1 MTCHIPRL
9 LLAAPASGSGKTT
22 LTCALLRVLERR
34 GLAPCAFKC
43 GPDYID
49 PMFHRS
55 VLGLPSRNLDL
66 FFSTPHEV
74 RRNLARGA
82 RGRGAAVIEGGH
94 GLLRRGREGVERAS
108 SWHLAQVTQ
117 TPTILVAEP
126 KGSALTLAAVLQ
138 GLARFREP
146 SQVQGVLLNGTTP
159 AMVARLSRDIER
171 ETGLPV
177 LGCLPRMPECAIP
190 SRHLGLYTPGE
201 IADLGAR
208 VDKLADVLEQ
218 YADVD
223 GLLAIARSV
232 PDLEIPDEP
241 EETAAPAGVLAVA
254 WDEAFCFYY
263 QENLEILERSGLKIV
278 KFSPLTDQKL
288 PEGACGLYLGGGYP
302 ELYAK
307 QLSENTSM
315 RTALREAAAADLPIL
330 AECGGFLYLQQSL
343 EDPEGTPWPMG
354 GVLEGSGFQTGRL
367 QRFGYVTLSPRE
379 DSAYLRT
386 GETLAAHEFHR
397 WDCTQNGES
406 CLAQKPESEKSW
418 NCMLCKGNL
427 LAGFPHLYLP
437 SCPQVARRFADACR
451 RWKERL

>member
-1 MTCHIPRL
+1 MICHIPRL

-34 GLAPCAFKC
+34 GLSPCAFKC

-66 FFSTPHEV
+66 FFSTPDEV

-82 RGRGAAVIEGGH
+82 RGRGAAVIEGVMGYYD
-94 GLLRRGREGVERAS
+94 GVGGGDRAS

-138 GLARFREP
+138 GLAQFREP
-146 SQVQGVLLNGTTP
+146 SQVRGVLLNGTTP
-159 AMVARLSRDIER
+159 AMAARLSRDIER

-201 IADLGAR
+201 IVDLGAR
-208 VDKLADVLEQ
+208 VDKLADALEQ

-223 GLLAIARSV
+223 GLLAIARSAPYLEV
-232 PDLEIPDEP
+232 PEEP
-241 EETAAPAGVLAVA
+241 EETVASAGVLAVA

-263 QENLEILERSGLKIV
+263 QENLELLERSGLKIV

-288 PEGACGLYLGGGYP
+288 PEGTCGLYLGGGYP

-307 QLSENTSM
+307 QLSGNAPM
-315 RTALREAAAADLPIL
+315 LAALREAAAADLPIL
-330 AECGGFLYLQQSL
+330 AECGGFLYLQKNL
-343 EDPEGTPWPMG
+343 EDPEGTPWPMA
-354 GVLEGSGFQTGRL
+354 GVLEGFGFQTGRL
-367 QRFGYVTLSPRE
+367 QRFGYVTISPRE
-379 DSAYLRT
+379 DNAYLRT

-418 NCMLCKGNL
+418 NCMLCNGNL

>member
-66 FFSTPHEV
+66 FFSTPNEV
-74 RRNLARGA
+74 RRNLALGFQ
-82 RGRGAAVIEGGH
+82 GRGAAVIEGVMGYYD
-94 GLLRRGREGVERAS
+94 GVGGGERAS

-126 KGSALTLAAVLQ
+126 KGSALTLAAALQ
-138 GLARFREP
+138 GLARFRQP
-146 SQVQGVLLNGTTP
+146 SQVAGVLLNGTTP
-159 AMVARLSRDIER
+159 AMAARLSRDIQR

-177 LGCLPRMPECAIP
+177 LGCLPRLADCSIP

-201 IADLGAR
+201 IQDLGAR
-208 VDKLADVLEQ
+208 VDRLADALEQ

-223 GLLAIARSV
+223 GLLALARSA
-232 PDLEIPDEP
+232 PDLEVPEAPDEP
-241 EETAAPAGVLAVA
+241 DEPAGVLAVA
-254 WDEAFCFYY
+254 WDAAFCFYY
-263 QENLEILERSGLKIV
+263 QENLELLERCGLKIV
-278 KFSPLTDQKL
+278 KFSPLTDQEL
-288 PEGACGLYLGGGYP
+288 PDGTCGVYLGGGYP
-302 ELYAK
+302 ELYAR
-307 QLSENTSM
+307 QLSENASM
-315 RTALREAAAADLPIL
+315 RTALKKAAQSDLPIL

-343 EDPEGTPWPMG
+343 EDPEGRPWPMAG
-354 GVLEGSGFQTGRL
+354 ILEGRGYPTGRL
-367 QRFGYVTLSPRE
+367 QRFGYVTLHPRE
-379 DSAYLRT
+379 DSTYLRT
-386 GETLAAHEFHR
+386 GESLAAHEFHR
-397 WDCTQNGES
+397 WDCTQNGAS
-406 CLAQKPESEKSW
+406 CLAQKPESEKHW
-418 NCMLCKGNL
+418 DCIVWKGNL

-437 SCPQVARRFADACR
+437 SRPQVARRFAGACR

>member
-1 MTCHIPRL
+1 M
-9 LLAAPASGSGKTT
+9 GYYDG
-22 LTCALLRVLERR
+22 V
-34 GLAPCAFKC
+34 
-43 GPDYID
+43 
-49 PMFHRS
+49 
-55 VLGLPSRNLDL
+55 
-66 FFSTPHEV
+66 
-74 RRNLARGA
+74 
-82 RGRGAAVIEGGH
+82 GG
-94 GLLRRGREGVERAS
+94 GERAS

-146 SQVQGVLLNGTTP
+146 SHVRGVLLNGTTP
-159 AMVARLSRDIER
+159 AMAARLSRDIQR

-201 IADLGAR
+201 IVDLGAR
-208 VDKLADVLEQ
+208 VDKLADALEQ

-223 GLLAIARSV
+223 GLLAIARSAPYLEV
-232 PDLEIPDEP
+232 PEEP
-241 EETAAPAGVLAVA
+241 EETVASAGVLAVA

-263 QENLEILERSGLKIV
+263 QENLELLERSGLKIV

-288 PEGACGLYLGGGYP
+288 PDGTCGLYLGGGYP

-307 QLSENTSM
+307 QFSENVSM
-315 RTALREAAAADLPIL
+315 RAALREAAAADLPIL
-330 AECGGFLYLQQSL
+330 AECGGFLYLQKNL
-343 EDPEGTPWPMG
+343 EDPEGIAWPMA

-367 QRFGYVTLSPRE
+367 QRFGYVTLSSKE
-379 DSAYLRT
+379 NSAYLRT

-406 CLAQKPESEKSW
+406 CLAQKPENEKSW
-418 NCMLCKGNL
+418 NCMLYKGNL

>member
-34 GLAPCAFKC
+34 RLSPCAFKC

-66 FFSTPHEV
+66 FFSTPAEV
-74 RRNLARGA
+74 RHNLALGA
-82 RGRGAAVIEGGH
+82 RGRGAAVIEGVMGYYD
-94 GLLRRGREGVERAS
+94 GVGGGERAS

-146 SQVQGVLLNGTTP
+146 SHVRGVLLNGTTP
-159 AMVARLSRDIER
+159 AMAARLSRDIQR

-201 IADLGAR
+201 IVDLGAR
-208 VDKLADVLEQ
+208 VDKLADALEQ
-218 YADVD
+218 YADVN
-223 GLLAIARSV
+223 GLLAIARSA

-241 EETAAPAGVLAVA
+241 EETAAPAGTLAVA

-263 QENLEILERSGLKIV
+263 QENLKLLERCGLKLV

-288 PEGACGLYLGGGYP
+288 PEGTCGVYLGGGYP

-307 QLSENTSM
+307 KLSENTAM
-315 RTALREAAAADLPIL
+315 LAALREAAAADLPIL
-330 AECGGFLYLQQSL
+330 AECGGFLYLQKSL
-343 EDPEGTPWPMG
+343 EDSEGAPWPVAG
-354 GVLEGSGFQTGRL
+354 ILEGSGFQTGRL

-406 CLAQKPESEKSW
+406 CLAQKPENEKSW
-418 NCMLCKGNL
+418 NCMLYKGNL

-437 SCPQVARRFADACR
+437 SCPQVVRRFADACR

>member
-34 GLAPCAFKC
+34 GLSPCAFKC

-66 FFSTPHEV
+66 FFSTPDEV

-82 RGRGAAVIEGGH
+82 RGRGAAVIEGVMGYYD
-94 GLLRRGREGVERAS
+94 GVGGGERAS

-146 SQVQGVLLNGTTP
+146 SHVRGVLLNGTTP
-159 AMVARLSRDIER
+159 AMAARLSRDIQR

-201 IADLGAR
+201 IVDLGAR
-208 VDKLADVLEQ
+208 VDKLADALEQ

-223 GLLAIARSV
+223 GLLAIARSAPYLEV
-232 PDLEIPDEP
+232 PEEP
-241 EETAAPAGVLAVA
+241 EETVASAGVLAVA

-263 QENLEILERSGLKIV
+263 QENLELLERSGLKIV

-288 PEGACGLYLGGGYP
+288 PDGTCGLYLGGGYP

-307 QLSENTSM
+307 QFSENVSM
-315 RTALREAAAADLPIL
+315 RAALREAAAADLPIL
-330 AECGGFLYLQQSL
+330 AECGGFLYLQKNL
-343 EDPEGTPWPMG
+343 EDPEGIAWPMA

-367 QRFGYVTLSPRE
+367 QRFGYVTLSSKE
-379 DSAYLRT
+379 NSAYLRT

-418 NCMLCKGNL
+418 NCMLCNGNL

-451 RWKERL
+451 RWKERS

>member
-34 GLAPCAFKC
+34 GLSPCAFKC

-66 FFSTPHEV
+66 FFSTPDEV

-82 RGRGAAVIEGGH
+82 RGRGAAVIEGVMGYYD
-94 GLLRRGREGVERAS
+94 GVGGGERAS

-146 SQVQGVLLNGTTP
+146 SHVRGVLLNGTTP
-159 AMVARLSRDIER
+159 AMAARLSRDIQR

-201 IADLGAR
+201 IVDLGAR
-208 VDKLADVLEQ
+208 VDKLADALEQ
-218 YADVD
+218 YADVN
-223 GLLAIARSV
+223 GLLAIARSA

-241 EETAAPAGVLAVA
+241 EETAAPAGTLAVA

-263 QENLEILERSGLKIV
+263 QENLKLLERCGLKLV

-288 PEGACGLYLGGGYP
+288 PEG
-302 ELYAK
+302 
-307 QLSENTSM
+307 T
-315 RTALREAAAADLPIL
+315 
-330 AECGGFLYLQQSL
+330 
-343 EDPEGTPWPMG
+343 
-354 GVLEGSGFQTGRL
+354 
-367 QRFGYVTLSPRE
+367 
-379 DSAYLRT
+379 
-386 GETLAAHEFHR
+386 
-397 WDCTQNGES
+397 
-406 CLAQKPESEKSW
+406 
-418 NCMLCKGNL
+418 
-427 LAGFPHLYLP
+427 
-437 SCPQVARRFADACR
+437 
-451 RWKERL
+451 

>member
-34 GLAPCAFKC
+34 RLSPCAFKC

-66 FFSTPHEV
+66 FFSTPAEV
-74 RRNLARGA
+74 RHNLALGA
-82 RGRGAAVIEGGH
+82 RGRGAAVIEGVMGYYD
-94 GLLRRGREGVERAS
+94 GVGGGERAS

-146 SQVQGVLLNGTTP
+146 SHVRGVLLNGTTP
-159 AMVARLSRDIER
+159 AMAARLSRDIER

-208 VDKLADVLEQ
+208 VDKLADALEK

-223 GLLAIARSV
+223 GLLAIARSAPYLEV
-232 PDLEIPDEP
+232 PEEP
-241 EETAAPAGVLAVA
+241 EETVASAGVLAVA

-263 QENLEILERSGLKIV
+263 QENLELLERSGLKIV

-288 PEGACGLYLGGGYP
+288 PDGTCGLYLGGGYP

-307 QLSENTSM
+307 QLSENVSM
-315 RTALREAAAADLPIL
+315 RAALREAAAADLPIL

-343 EDPEGTPWPMG
+343 EDPNGTSWPMA
-354 GVLEGSGFQTGRL
+354 GVLEGSGFQNGRL

-406 CLAQKPESEKSW
+406 CLAQKPENEKSW
-418 NCMLCKGNL
+418 NCMLYKGNL

>member
-34 GLAPCAFKC
+34 GLSPCAFKC

-66 FFSTPHEV
+66 FFSTPDEV

-82 RGRGAAVIEGGH
+82 RGHGAAVIEGVMGYYD
-94 GLLRRGREGVERAS
+94 GVGGGERAS

-159 AMVARLSRDIER
+159 AMAARLSQDIER

-177 LGCLPRMPECAIP
+177 LGCLPRMLECAIP

-208 VDKLADVLEQ
+208 VDKLAEALEQ
-218 YADVD
+218 YADVN
-223 GLLAIARSV
+223 GLLAIARSA

-263 QENLEILERSGLKIV
+263 QENLELLERSGLKIV
-278 KFSPLTDQKL
+278 KFSPLTDPKL
-288 PEGACGLYLGGGYP
+288 PEGTCGLYLGGGYP

-307 QLSENTSM
+307 KLSENTAM
-315 RTALREAAAADLPIL
+315 LAALREAAAADLPIL

-343 EDPEGTPWPMG
+343 EDPEGTAWPMV
-354 GVLEGSGFQTGRL
+354 GVLEGSGFRTGRL

-379 DSAYLRT
+379 GSAYLRT

-418 NCMLCKGNL
+418 NCMLCNGNL

>member
-1 MTCHIPRL
+1 MACHIPRL

-34 GLAPCAFKC
+34 GLSPCAFKC

-66 FFSTPHEV
+66 FFSTPDEV
-74 RRNLARGA
+74 RRNLARGS
-82 RGRGAAVIEGGH
+82 RGRGAAVIEGVMGYYD
-94 GLLRRGREGVERAS
+94 GVGGGERAS

-138 GLARFREP
+138 GLARFRQP
-146 SQVQGVLLNGTTP
+146 SQVAGVLLNGTTP
-159 AMVARLSRDIER
+159 AMAARLSRDIER

-190 SRHLGLYTPGE
+190 SRHLGLYTPSE
-201 IADLGAR
+201 IVDLGAR
-208 VDKLADVLEQ
+208 VDKLADALEQ

-223 GLLAIARSV
+223 GLLAIARSA
-232 PDLEIPDEP
+232 PDLEVPEEP
-241 EETAAPAGVLAVA
+241 EETVASAGVLAVA

-263 QENLEILERSGLKIV
+263 QENLELLERSGLKIV

-288 PEGACGLYLGGGYP
+288 PEGTCGLYLGGGYP

-307 QLSENTSM
+307 QLSGNAPM
-315 RTALREAAAADLPIL
+315 LAALREAAAVDLPIL

-343 EDPEGTPWPMG
+343 EDPEGTPWHMA
-354 GVLEGSGFQTGRL
+354 GVLEGFGFQTGRL
-367 QRFGYVTLSPRE
+367 QRFGYVTLAPKE
-379 DSAYLRT
+379 NSAYLRT

-418 NCMLCKGNL
+418 NCMLCNGNL

>member
-34 GLAPCAFKC
+34 GLFPCAFKC

-66 FFSTPHEV
+66 FFSTPDEV
-74 RRNLARGA
+74 RCNLARGA
-82 RGRGAAVIEGGH
+82 RGRGAAVIEGVMGYYD
-94 GLLRRGREGVERAS
+94 GVGGGERAS

-146 SQVQGVLLNGTTP
+146 SHVRGVLLNGTTP
-159 AMVARLSRDIER
+159 AMAARLSRDIQR

-177 LGCLPRMPECAIP
+177 LGCLPRMPDCAIP

-201 IADLGAR
+201 IVDLGAR
-208 VDKLADVLEQ
+208 VDKLADALEQ

-223 GLLAIARSV
+223 GLLAIARSAS
-232 PDLEIPDEP
+232 DLEVPEVP
-241 EETAAPAGVLAVA
+241 EETAAPAGTLAVA

-263 QENLEILERSGLKIV
+263 QENLDLLERSGLKLV
-278 KFSPLTDQKL
+278 KFSPLTDRKL
-288 PEGACGLYLGGGYP
+288 PEGTCGLYLGGGYP

-330 AECGGFLYLQQSL
+330 AECGGFLYLQKNL
-343 EDPEGTPWPMG
+343 EDPEGTPWPMA
-354 GVLEGSGFQTGRL
+354 GVLEGFGFQTGRL
-367 QRFGYVTLSPRE
+367 QRFGYVTLSSKE
-379 DSAYLRT
+379 NSAYLRT

-418 NCMLCKGNL
+418 NCMLCNGNL

>member
-34 GLAPCAFKC
+34 GLSPCAFKC

-66 FFSTPHEV
+66 FFSTPDEV
-74 RRNLARGA
+74 RRNLALGA
-82 RGRGAAVIEGGH
+82 RGRGAAVIEGVMGYYD
-94 GLLRRGREGVERAS
+94 GVGGGERAS

-146 SQVQGVLLNGTTP
+146 SQVRGVLLNGTTP
-159 AMVARLSRDIER
+159 VMAARLSQDIQR

-201 IADLGAR
+201 ITDLGAR
-208 VDKLADVLEQ
+208 VDKLADALEK

-223 GLLAIARSV
+223 GLLAIARSA
-232 PDLEIPDEP
+232 PDLEVPEEP
-241 EETAAPAGVLAVA
+241 EETVASAGVLAVA

-263 QENLEILERSGLKIV
+263 QENLELLERCGLKLV

-288 PEGACGLYLGGGYP
+288 PEGTCGVYLGGGYP

-307 QLSENTSM
+307 QLSGNAPM
-315 RTALREAAAADLPIL
+315 LAALREAAAVDLPIL

-343 EDPEGTPWPMG
+343 EDPEGTPWPMA
-354 GVLEGSGFQTGRL
+354 GVLEGFGFQTGRL
-367 QRFGYVTLSPRE
+367 QRFGYVTLAPKE
-379 DSAYLRT
+379 NSAYLRT

-397 WDCTQNGES
+397 WNCTQNGEC

>member
-34 GLAPCAFKC
+34 GLSPFAFKC

-66 FFSTPHEV
+66 FFSTPDEV

-82 RGRGAAVIEGGH
+82 RGRGAAVIEGVMGYYD
-94 GLLRRGREGVERAS
+94 GVGGGERAS

-146 SQVQGVLLNGTTP
+146 SHVRGVLLNGTTP
-159 AMVARLSRDIER
+159 AMAARLSRDIQR

-201 IADLGAR
+201 IVDLGAR
-208 VDKLADVLEQ
+208 VDKLADALEQ
-218 YADVD
+218 YADVN
-223 GLLAIARSV
+223 GLLAIARSA

-241 EETAAPAGVLAVA
+241 EETAAPAGTLAVA

-263 QENLEILERSGLKIV
+263 QENLKLLERCGLKLV

-288 PEGACGLYLGGGYP
+288 PEGTCGVYLGGGYP

-307 QLSENTSM
+307 KLSENTAM
-315 RTALREAAAADLPIL
+315 LAALREAAAADLPIL
-330 AECGGFLYLQQSL
+330 AECGGFLYLQKSL
-343 EDPEGTPWPMG
+343 EDSEGAPWPVAG
-354 GVLEGSGFQTGRL
+354 ILEGSGFQTGRL

-386 GETLAAHEFHR
+386 GEILAAHEFHR

-406 CLAQKPESEKSW
+406 CLAQKPENEKSW
-418 NCMLCKGNL
+418 NCMLYKGNL

>member
-34 GLAPCAFKC
+34 GLSPCAFKC

-55 VLGLPSRNLDL
+55 MLSLPSRNLDL
-66 FFSTPHEV
+66 FFSTPDEV

-82 RGRGAAVIEGGH
+82 RGRGAAVIEGVMGYYD
-94 GLLRRGREGVERAS
+94 GVGGGERAS

-138 GLARFREP
+138 GLTRFREP

-159 AMVARLSRDIER
+159 AMAARLSRDIGR
-171 ETGLPV
+171 ETGLSV

-201 IADLGAR
+201 IADLEAR
-208 VDKLADVLEQ
+208 VDKMADALEQ

-223 GLLAIARSV
+223 GLLAIARSA
-232 PDLEIPDEP
+232 PDLEVPEEP
-241 EETAAPAGVLAVA
+241 EETATHAGVLAVA

-288 PEGACGLYLGGGYP
+288 PEGVCGLYLGGGYP

-315 RTALREAAAADLPIL
+315 RAALREAAAADLPIL

-343 EDPEGTPWPMG
+343 EDPEGTAWPMA

-386 GETLAAHEFHR
+386 GETLTAHEFHR

-406 CLAQKPESEKSW
+406 CLAQKPESEKYW

-437 SCPQVARRFADACR
+437 SCPQVARRFSDACR

>member
-34 GLAPCAFKC
+34 GLSPCAFKC

-66 FFSTPHEV
+66 FFSTPDEV

-82 RGRGAAVIEGGH
+82 RGRGAAVIEGVMGYYD
-94 GLLRRGREGVERAS
+94 GVGGGERAS

-146 SQVQGVLLNGTTP
+146 SHVRGVLLNGTTP
-159 AMVARLSRDIER
+159 AMAARLSRDIRR

-208 VDKLADVLEQ
+208 VDKLADALEQ

-223 GLLAIARSV
+223 GLLAIARSA
-232 PDLEIPDEP
+232 PDLEVP
-241 EETAAPAGVLAVA
+241 EETEQTSAPAGTLAVA

-263 QENLEILERSGLKIV
+263 QENLELLERCGLKLV

-288 PEGACGLYLGGGYP
+288 PDGTCGLYLGGGYP

-307 QLSENTSM
+307 QLSENVSM
-315 RTALREAAAADLPIL
+315 RAALREAAAADLPIL

-343 EDPEGTPWPMG
+343 EDPNGTSWPMA
-354 GVLEGSGFQTGRL
+354 GVLEGSGFQNGRL
-367 QRFGYVTLSPRE
+367 QRFGYVTLSPKE
-379 DSAYLRT
+379 NSAYLRT

-418 NCMLCKGNL
+418 NCMLCKGNF

>member
-34 GLAPCAFKC
+34 GLSPCAFKC

-66 FFSTPHEV
+66 FFSTPDEV
-74 RRNLARGA
+74 RRNLTRGA
-82 RGRGAAVIEGGH
+82 RGRGTAVIEGVMGYYD
-94 GLLRRGREGVERAS
+94 GVGGGERAS

-138 GLARFREP
+138 GLARFRKP
-146 SQVQGVLLNGTTP
+146 SQVWGVLLNGTTP
-159 AMVARLSRDIER
+159 AMAARLSRDIRR

-208 VDKLADVLEQ
+208 VDKLADALEQ

-223 GLLAIARSV
+223 GLLAIARSA
-232 PDLEIPDEP
+232 PDLEVPEEP
-241 EETAAPAGVLAVA
+241 EETVASAGVLAVA

-263 QENLEILERSGLKIV
+263 QENLELLERCGLKLV

-288 PEGACGLYLGGGYP
+288 PEGTCGVYLGGGYP

-307 QLSENTSM
+307 QLSGNAPM
-315 RTALREAAAADLPIL
+315 LAALREAAAVDLPIL

-343 EDPEGTPWPMG
+343 EDPEGTPWPMA
-354 GVLEGSGFQTGRL
+354 GVLEGFGFQTGRL
-367 QRFGYVTLSPRE
+367 QRFGYVTLAPKE
-379 DSAYLRT
+379 NSAYLRT

-418 NCMLCKGNL
+418 NCMLCNGNL

>member
-34 GLAPCAFKC
+34 RLSPCAFKC

-66 FFSTPHEV
+66 FFSTPAEV
-74 RRNLARGA
+74 RHNLALGA
-82 RGRGAAVIEGGH
+82 RGRGAAVIEGVMGYYD
-94 GLLRRGREGVERAS
+94 GVGGGERAS

-146 SQVQGVLLNGTTP
+146 SHVRGVLLNGTTP
-159 AMVARLSRDIER
+159 AMAARLSRDIER

-208 VDKLADVLEQ
+208 VDKLADALEK

-223 GLLAIARSV
+223 GLLAIARSAPYLEV
-232 PDLEIPDEP
+232 PEEP
-241 EETAAPAGVLAVA
+241 EETVASAGVLAVA

-263 QENLEILERSGLKIV
+263 QENLELLERSGLKIV

-288 PEGACGLYLGGGYP
+288 PDGTCGLYLGGGYP

-307 QLSENTSM
+307 QLSENVSM
-315 RTALREAAAADLPIL
+315 RAALREAAAADLPIL

-343 EDPEGTPWPMG
+343 EDPNGTSWPMA
-354 GVLEGSGFQTGRL
+354 GVLEGSGFQNGRL
-367 QRFGYVTLSPRE
+367 QRFGYVTLSPKE
-379 DSAYLRT
+379 NSAYLRT

-418 NCMLCKGNL
+418 NCMLCKGNF

>member
-34 GLAPCAFKC
+34 RLSPCAFKC

-66 FFSTPHEV
+66 FFSTPAEV
-74 RRNLARGA
+74 RHNLALGA
-82 RGRGAAVIEGGH
+82 RGRGAAVIEGVMGYYD
-94 GLLRRGREGVERAS
+94 GVGGGERAS

-146 SQVQGVLLNGTTP
+146 SHVRGVLLNGTTP
-159 AMVARLSRDIER
+159 AMAARLSRDIQR

-201 IADLGAR
+201 IVDLGAR
-208 VDKLADVLEQ
+208 VDKLADALEQ
-218 YADVD
+218 YADVN
-223 GLLAIARSV
+223 GLLAIARSA

-241 EETAAPAGVLAVA
+241 EETAAPAGTLAVA

-263 QENLEILERSGLKIV
+263 QENLKLLERCGLKLV

-288 PEGACGLYLGGGYP
+288 PEGTCGVYLGGGYP

-307 QLSENTSM
+307 KLSENTAM
-315 RTALREAAAADLPIL
+315 LAALREAAAADLPIL
-330 AECGGFLYLQQSL
+330 AECGGFLYLQKSL
-343 EDPEGTPWPMG
+343 EDSEGAPWPVAG
-354 GVLEGSGFQTGRL
+354 ILEGSGFQTGRL

-406 CLAQKPESEKSW
+406 CLAQKPENEKSW
-418 NCMLCKGNL
+418 NCMLYKGNL

>member
-34 GLAPCAFKC
+34 GLSPCAFKC

-82 RGRGAAVIEGGH
+82 RGRGAAVIEGVMGYYD
-94 GLLRRGREGVERAS
+94 GVGGGERAS

-146 SQVQGVLLNGTTP
+146 SQVRGVLLNGTTP
-159 AMVARLSRDIER
+159 AMAARLSRDIRR
-171 ETGLPV
+171 ETSLPV
-177 LGCLPRMPECAIP
+177 LGCLPRMPECVIP
-190 SRHLGLYTPGE
+190 SRHLGLYNPGE

-208 VDKLADVLEQ
+208 VDKLADALEQ

-223 GLLAIARSV
+223 GLLAIARSA
-232 PDLEIPDEP
+232 PDLEVPEEP

-263 QENLEILERSGLKIV
+263 QENLELLERSGLKIV
-278 KFSPLTDQKL
+278 KFSPLTDPKL
-288 PEGACGLYLGGGYP
+288 PEGTCGLYLGGGYP

-307 QLSENTSM
+307 KLSENTAM
-315 RTALREAAAADLPIL
+315 LTALREAAAADLPIL

-343 EDPEGTPWPMG
+343 EDPEGTAWPMV
-354 GVLEGSGFQTGRL
+354 GVLEGSGFRTGRL

-379 DSAYLRT
+379 GSAYLRT

-418 NCMLCKGNL
+418 NCMLCNGNL

>member
-9 LLAAPASGSGKTT
+9 LVAAPASGSGKTT

-34 GLAPCAFKC
+34 DLAPCAFKC

-66 FFSTPHEV
+66 FFSDPDGV

-82 RGRGAAVIEGGH
+82 QGRGVAVIEGVMGYYD
-94 GLLRRGREGVERAS
+94 GVGGGQRAS
-108 SWHLAQVTQ
+108 SWHVAQVTQ

-126 KGSALTLAAVLQ
+126 KGSALTLAAVIQ

-146 SQVQGVLLNGTTP
+146 SQVAGVLLNGTTP
-159 AMVARLSRDIER
+159 AMAARLSRDIER

-177 LGCLPRMPECAIP
+177 FGCLPRLPDCSIP
-190 SRHLGLYTPGE
+190 SRHLGLYTPAE
-201 IADLGAR
+201 IQDLGER
-208 VDKLADVLEQ
+208 IDKLADQLEQ

-223 GLLAIARSV
+223 GLLALARSA
-232 PDLEIPDEP
+232 PALEVPDEP

-254 WDEAFCFYY
+254 WDAAFCFYY
-263 QENLEILERSGLKIV
+263 QENLELLERCGLKIV
-278 KFSPLTDQKL
+278 KFSPLTDKQL
-288 PEGACGLYLGGGYP
+288 PGGTCGVYLGGGYP
-302 ELYAK
+302 ELHAQK
-307 QLSENTSM
+307 LSENTAM
-315 RTALREAAAADLPIL
+315 LETLRKAAAQDMPIL

-343 EDPEGTPWPMG
+343 KDSEETSWPM
-354 GVLEGSGFQTGRL
+354 TGILKGQGYPTERL
-367 QRFGYVTLSPRE
+367 QRFGYVELHPHQ
-379 DSAYLRT
+379 DSTYLRA
-386 GETLAAHEFHR
+386 GEPMAAHEFHR

-406 CLAQKPESEKSW
+406 CLAQKPESEKHW
-418 NCMLCKGNL
+418 DCIVCNGNL

-437 SCPQVARRFADACR
+437 SCPQVARRFADVCC
-451 RWKERL
+451 RWKERF

>member
-34 GLAPCAFKC
+34 GLSPCAFKC

-66 FFSTPHEV
+66 FFSTPAEV
-74 RRNLARGA
+74 RHNLARGA
-82 RGRGAAVIEGGH
+82 RGQGAAVIEGVMGYYD
-94 GLLRRGREGVERAS
+94 GVGGGERAS

-138 GLARFREP
+138 GLAQFREP
-146 SQVQGVLLNGTTP
+146 SQVRGVLLNGTTP
-159 AMVARLSRDIER
+159 AMAARLSRDIER

-208 VDKLADVLEQ
+208 VDKLADALEQ

-223 GLLAIARSV
+223 GLLAIARSAPYLEV
-232 PDLEIPDEP
+232 PEEP
-241 EETAAPAGVLAVA
+241 EETVASAGVLAVA

-263 QENLEILERSGLKIV
+263 QENLELLERSGLKIV

-288 PEGACGLYLGGGYP
+288 PEGTCGLYLGGGYP

-307 QLSENTSM
+307 QLSGNAPM
-315 RTALREAAAADLPIL
+315 LAALREAAAADLPIL
-330 AECGGFLYLQQSL
+330 AECGGFLYLQKNL
-343 EDPEGTPWPMG
+343 EDPEGTPWPMA
-354 GVLEGSGFQTGRL
+354 GVLEGFGFQTGRL

-386 GETLAAHEFHR
+386 GEPLAAHEFHR

-418 NCMLCKGNL
+418 NCMLCNGNL

>member
-34 GLAPCAFKC
+34 RLSPCAFKC

-66 FFSTPHEV
+66 FFSTPAEV
-74 RRNLARGA
+74 RHNLALGA
-82 RGRGAAVIEGGH
+82 RGRGAAVIEGVMGYYD
-94 GLLRRGREGVERAS
+94 GVGGGERAS

-146 SQVQGVLLNGTTP
+146 SHVRGVLLNGTTP
-159 AMVARLSRDIER
+159 AMAARLSRDIER

-208 VDKLADVLEQ
+208 VDKLADALEQ

-223 GLLAIARSV
+223 GLLAIARSAPYLEV
-232 PDLEIPDEP
+232 PEEP
-241 EETAAPAGVLAVA
+241 EETVASAGVLAVA

-263 QENLEILERSGLKIV
+263 QENLELLERSGLKIV

-288 PEGACGLYLGGGYP
+288 PDGTCGLYLGGGYP

-307 QLSENTSM
+307 QLSENVSM
-315 RTALREAAAADLPIL
+315 RAALREAAAADLPIL

-343 EDPEGTPWPMG
+343 EDPNGTSWPMA
-354 GVLEGSGFQTGRL
+354 GVLEGSGFQNGRL
-367 QRFGYVTLSPRE
+367 QRFGYVTLSPKE
-379 DSAYLRT
+379 NSAYLRT

-418 NCMLCKGNL
+418 NCMLCKGNF

>member
-34 GLAPCAFKC
+34 GLSPCAFKC

-66 FFSTPHEV
+66 FFSTPDEV

-82 RGRGAAVIEGGH
+82 RGRGAAVIEGVMGYYD
-94 GLLRRGREGVERAS
+94 GVGGGERAS

-146 SQVQGVLLNGTTP
+146 SHVRGVLLNGTTP
-159 AMVARLSRDIER
+159 AMAARLSRDIQR

-201 IADLGAR
+201 IVDLGAR
-208 VDKLADVLEQ
+208 VDKLADALEQ

-223 GLLAIARSV
+223 GLLAIARSAPYLEV
-232 PDLEIPDEP
+232 PEEP
-241 EETAAPAGVLAVA
+241 EETVASAGVLAVA

-263 QENLEILERSGLKIV
+263 QENLELLERSGLKIV

-288 PEGACGLYLGGGYP
+288 PDGTCGLYLGGGYP

-307 QLSENTSM
+307 QFSENVSM
-315 RTALREAAAADLPIL
+315 RAALREAAAADLPIL
-330 AECGGFLYLQQSL
+330 AECGGFLYLQKNL
-343 EDPEGTPWPMG
+343 EDPEGIAWPMA

-367 QRFGYVTLSPRE
+367 QRFGYVTLSSKE
-379 DSAYLRT
+379 NSAYLRT

-418 NCMLCKGNL
+418 NCMLCNGNL